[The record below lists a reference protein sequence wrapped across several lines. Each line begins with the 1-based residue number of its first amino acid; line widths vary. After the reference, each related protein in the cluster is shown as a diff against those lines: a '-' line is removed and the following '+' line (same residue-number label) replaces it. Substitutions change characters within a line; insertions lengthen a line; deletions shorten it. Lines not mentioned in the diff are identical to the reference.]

1 MTSASYLDGGS
12 TTAGTVSP
20 QLGWLELK
28 GFLPDRYEGEA
39 TAKDSSRVVFVK
51 MQYRGADALD
61 ISRSMGNDQNLEKS
75 LKDKIYSKL
84 FFPPHWEE
92 EGVAKPNEAAKLG
105 AFAVCKSLLETYG
118 LIPDRIVPS
127 IEGGVYISYT
137 EKRDA
142 VEKTLEVE
150 VYNTSEVAALVN
162 LDSERRIL
170 YSEDI
175 RNMRFEKVM
184 KVFKD

>member
-1 MTSASYLDGGS
+1 MTSDSYLDRGS
-12 TTAGTVSP
+12 TTAGTILP
-20 QLGWLELK
+20 QLGWLKLK

-39 TAKDSSRVVFVK
+39 TAKDSSRVVFRKVK
-51 MQYRGADALD
+51 YKGADALD

-75 LKDKIYSKL
+75 LEGKIYSKL
-84 FFPPHWEE
+84 FFPPHWLV
-92 EGVAKPNEAAKLG
+92 EGVAKPNEAAKSR
-105 AFAVCKSLLETYG
+105 AFKVCKSLLETYE

-127 IEGGVYISYT
+127 IEGGVYISYS
-137 EKRDA
+137 EKRDS
-142 VEKTLEVE
+142 VEKTLVVE

-162 LDSERRIL
+162 LDSEKRIL

-184 KVFKD
+184 KVFRD